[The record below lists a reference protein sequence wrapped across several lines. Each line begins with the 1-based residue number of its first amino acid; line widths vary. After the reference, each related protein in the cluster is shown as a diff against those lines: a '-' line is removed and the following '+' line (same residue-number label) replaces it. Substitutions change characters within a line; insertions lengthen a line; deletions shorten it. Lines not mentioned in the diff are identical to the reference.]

1 MHAAGWS
8 FTRNLTPPFDLINY
22 FVFKEFIINE
32 FKRHK
37 MRRIAIFMLASAMF
51 CTAANAKGGK
61 KIPDAVTRAFNKLY
75 PNANRTKWQPED
87 RKYEASFELNDK
99 KMSVLFSE
107 DGTLEETETAISK
120 NNLPAKALK
129 FALSKGKVKEAAK
142 IVRADGTLI
151 YEAEVNGKD
160 LLFDKDGNILTEHTD
175 K

>member
-1 MHAAGWS
+1 
-8 FTRNLTPPFDLINY
+8 
-22 FVFKEFIINE
+22 
-32 FKRHK
+32 
-37 MRRIAIFMLASAMF
+37 
-51 CTAANAKGGK
+51 
-61 KIPDAVTRAFNKLY
+61 
-75 PNANRTKWQPED
+75 
-87 RKYEASFELNDK
+87 
-99 KMSVLFSE
+99 MSVPFSE

-142 IVRADGTLI
+142 IVRADWTLI